1 MTHVWEK
8 VGEMEFQ
15 KARRRMG
22 AFWKKFAKNFVIY
35 LVEFICVQ
43 QEPNFDSMGE
53 KIIGSFGCFI
63 HCRDSFNHIMMQC
76 AEQQAIVS
84 QRPVRPQIIDN
95 IIFCEVMTK
104 NKDEFKQQV
113 SSKPVEIGEN

>member
-1 MTHVWEK
+1 MTR
-8 VGEMEFQ
+8 VGESGRNGIP
-15 KARRRMG
+15 KG
-22 AFWKKFAKNFVIY
+22 TKKNGSILEEVAKNFMVY

-53 KIIGSFGCFI
+53 KVMGSFGWFI
-63 HCRDSFNHIMMQC
+63 HRQDSFNHIIMMQC
-76 AEQQAIVS
+76 TEQKAIVS

-104 NKDEFKQQV
+104 NKV
-113 SSKPVEIGEN
+113 